1 MRNAISTANSNEY
14 EAQDFILSNP
24 HLYQLQTICEQCNN
38 TKEEDEAI
46 VSLIEN
52 NVCSNCQGQGKR
64 PSIVNSDLMKD
75 LEYIDQTYYSDMTH
89 YTSTRTED
97 DVTEE
102 RPTEERNWSKLTIG
116 EINPRKKRRN
126 RLIGNPK
133 SMSIDLSY
141 RSLVELSPSIGYLS
155 NLTSL
160 ILSNNQMTALPK
172 EVGYLKNLRLLNIS
186 DNKIHEIPDTIAFLS
201 NLKALYASR
210 NNLKTL
216 PASIG
221 QLSELTHIIVSEN
234 QIAFL
239 PKEMSQLSNLISLY
253 VSYNPL
259 RTLPAEIAT
268 LTTLTKLMTEGCDF
282 QEEYIYNL
290 RHDPPS
296 LMETCARIAVR
307 HELEIPY
314 NLADHIKHY
323 LARANKCS
331 YCHGPYF
338 DSHVTRYQFAERLAN
353 NTLALEYT
361 LCSAHWSDDQDRVL
375 AMFSDKPETSHS
387 ATWKYDLTTEDD
399 LNPSYFNSGK
409 LVGSSIKYFSDFSS
423 SSETIPIS
431 RLRNEPN
438 LPTLPIQ
445 QGSHASSSASIR
457 KKFTN
462 FIHSSSNSILL
473 KQGNN
478 YSQENYATSSSS
490 IAVNISEPLVKN
502 VDLTSFRSQLKR
514 DLQINA
520 SNILTEQQ
528 QEQEQT
534 TSITRN
540 SNSID
545 TVVSK

>member
-1 MRNAISTANSNEY
+1 
-14 EAQDFILSNP
+14 
-24 HLYQLQTICEQCNN
+24 
-38 TKEEDEAI
+38 
-46 VSLIEN
+46 
-52 NVCSNCQGQGKR
+52 
-64 PSIVNSDLMKD
+64 
-75 LEYIDQTYYSDMTH
+75 
-89 YTSTRTED
+89 
-97 DVTEE
+97 
-102 RPTEERNWSKLTIG
+102 
-116 EINPRKKRRN
+116 
-126 RLIGNPK
+126 
-133 SMSIDLSY
+133 
-141 RSLVELSPSIGYLS
+141 
-155 NLTSL
+155 
-160 ILSNNQMTALPK
+160 MTALPK

-239 PKEMSQLSNLISLY
+239 PKEMAQLSNLISLY